1 MPFSPISSGF
11 AFIYSSFKDFRNQKL
26 QVSPM
31 IAAFAVQL
39 KRNHLTKKKQRKHM
53 DLKTY
58 YQEKLNNAQHE
69 SERTKKK
76 ILHISLLRVFI
87 FIAGFIALCFCYD
100 QGGTVIGGILLATL
114 IPFLLLVKL
123 HNRLY
128 HRKDWYETSIR
139 HYQAELASL
148 ENDHSAFDGGKEWI
162 DASHPFSLD
171 LDVFGAQSLF
181 QSLNRT
187 CTPFGKET
195 LSRWLR
201 QPLDN
206 KKEIETRQQ
215 AIKELSKYPDFRETF
230 RITGCLYK
238 NNETGIKDLK
248 TWIEAPSV
256 FLQKKSN
263 QWICQAVPC
272 INILLFVLGMTGI
285 LSMSWFGLVFCTF
298 VIASSKLVR
307 RITRIQESYNKT
319 LKMLST
325 YAHLIE
331 LADKQSM
338 ESPLPVSLKHEF
350 ESNGKKAP
358 EVLGILA
365 KELDRLDLRN
375 NLILYALLEGSLFWQ
390 LRQMLR
396 IERWKQEHGTHLLQW
411 LEALGKLDALCALGT
426 FAFNHPEYTYP
437 NLTDEPFVF
446 QAKDMGHPLMPHQQ
460 CVENDADIPQRP
472 YFLIITGANMAGKS
486 TYLRTIGCNYIL
498 ACIGAPVCCSSL
510 RIYPAHL
517 MTSLR
522 TSDSLAN
529 NESYFFAELK
539 RLQQIL
545 ERLKKGEEM
554 FIILDE
560 ILKGTNSMDKQKGSF
575 SLVKQLLR
583 LKANGIIATHD
594 LLLGEL
600 KQHFPNEISNYCF
613 EADIQNNELT
623 FSYKLREGV
632 AQNMNACFL
641 MQKMGINIE

>member
-1 MPFSPISSGF
+1 
-11 AFIYSSFKDFRNQKL
+11 
-26 QVSPM
+26 
-31 IAAFAVQL
+31 
-39 KRNHLTKKKQRKHM
+39 M
-53 DLKTY
+53 DLQKY
-58 YQEKLNNAQHE
+58 YQERQGKAFEGSN
-69 SERTKKK
+69 RTKKK
-76 ILHISLLRVFI
+76 ILHTSLLRVII
-87 FIAGFIALCFCYD
+87 FIVGFIALCYGYD
-100 QGGTVIGGILLATL
+100 QGGMVIGGILLATL

-123 HNRLY
+123 HNRLF
-128 HRKDWYETSIR
+128 HQKDWYETSIH

-148 ENDHSAFDGGKEWI
+148 ENDNSAFDGGKEWI

-171 LDVFGAQSLF
+171 LDVFGDASLF

-187 CTPFGKET
+187 CTPFGEET

-206 KKEIETRQQ
+206 KIEIETRQQ
-215 AIKELSKYPDFRETF
+215 AIKELSNYNDFRETF
-230 RITGCLYK
+230 RITGCLNK
-238 NNETGIKDLK
+238 NGETTMNDLRK
-248 TWIEAPSV
+248 WIASPSI
-256 FLQKKSN
+256 FLQKRSN
-263 QWICQAVPC
+263 LWICRAVPI
-272 INILLFVLGMTGI
+272 INIILFVLGMMNVI
-285 LSMSWFGLVFCTF
+285 SMSWFGLVFCSF
-298 VIASSKLVR
+298 AIASSKLIR
-307 RITRIQESYNKT
+307 KITLIQESYNKT

-325 YAHLIE
+325 YVRLIE

-338 ESPLPVSLKHEF
+338 ESPLLIALKKEF
-350 ESNGKKAP
+350 ESHGKKAS

-375 NLILYALLEGSLFWQ
+375 NLILYALLEGSMFWQ

-396 IERWKQEHGTHLLQW
+396 IERWKEEYGAHLLQW
-411 LEALGKLDALCALGT
+411 LEALGQLDALSALGT
-426 FAFNHPEYTYP
+426 FAFNHEEYTYP
-437 NLTDEPFVF
+437 IITDQPFVF
-446 QAKDMGHPLMPHQQ
+446 RAKDMGHPLMPQEQ
-460 CVENDADIPQRP
+460 CVTNNAEIPQRP

-510 RIYPAHL
+510 EIYPAHL

-545 ERLKKGEEM
+545 ERLKSGEEM

-560 ILKGTNSMDKQKGSF
+560 ILKGTNSMDKQKGSLA
-575 SLVKQLLR
+575 LVKQLLQ
-583 LKANGIIATHD
+583 LKTNGIIATHD

-600 KQHFPNEISNYCF
+600 KQHFPDEISNYCF
-613 EADIQNNELT
+613 EADIQNDELT

-641 MQKMGINIE
+641 MQKMGIAIH